1 MPVHA
6 VKVDWAT
13 HRDRLRA
20 IRARV
25 FIEEQGVAKELE
37 WDGLDESAH
46 HFIALN
52 EAGVALGTARLLNT
66 GQIGRMAVLAEQRSR
81 GIGRQLLETAV
92 GHAVTLGMPRVFL
105 HAQRHAEGFYRKSGF
120 VPTGAET
127 VEAGIEHVEMD
138 MILPIPFEP
147 SAPTRGLPLINPEKL
162 PTEVASNAIRAMRS
176 ELDCRSAVSELIATA
191 RRTLLILS
199 PSLDPALF
207 ASQGCLSA
215 VSTFARRSRHA
226 RGQILV
232 EDTRAIASE
241 SHPLLELARRLPSK
255 LEMRRLAEDVAP
267 PRSNFIVVDN
277 RAIWVQPDRDAYLGW
292 WNLNDRVEARR
303 LTDQFIALYERASD
317 DPELRLLN
325 L

>member
-25 FIEEQGVAKELE
+25 FIEEQGVPKDLE
-37 WDGLDESAH
+37 WDGLDENAD

-52 EAGVALGTARLLNT
+52 EAGLALGTARLLNT
-66 GQIGRMAVLAEQRSR
+66 GQIGRMAVLAEQRGK
-81 GIGRQLLETAV
+81 GIGRQLLEAAV
-92 GHAVTLGMPRVFL
+92 SHAVTLGMPRVFL
-105 HAQRHAEGFYRKSGF
+105 HAQRHAEAFYRKSGF
-120 VPTGAET
+120 VPTGAQT

-147 SAPTRGLPLINPEKL
+147 SAPSRGLPLINPEKP
-162 PTEVASNAIRAMRS
+162 PTGVASNAIRALRS
-176 ELDCRSAVSELIATA
+176 ELDCRLAVAEMIASA

-207 ASQGCLSA
+207 ASPGCLSA

-226 RGQILV
+226 RAQILV
-232 EDTRAIASE
+232 EDTKAIASDN
-241 SHPLLELARRLPSK
+241 HALLELARRLPSK
-255 LEMRRLAEDVAP
+255 LEMRRLPEDVAP
-267 PRSNFIVVDN
+267 PRSNFIVVDT

-303 LTDQFIALYERASD
+303 LTEQFTALYQRASD